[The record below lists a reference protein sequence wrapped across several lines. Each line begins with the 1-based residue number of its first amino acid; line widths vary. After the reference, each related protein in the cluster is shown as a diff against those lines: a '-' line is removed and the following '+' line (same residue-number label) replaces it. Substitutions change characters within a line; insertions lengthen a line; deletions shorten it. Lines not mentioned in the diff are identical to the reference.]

1 MSNPYWIT
9 EGLANVAAMMSN
21 LPTET
26 AFTVNDDHA
35 MDQLSDLLKNVK
47 ALQKQADAERK
58 AITAP
63 LDARKSEV
71 MRWVQDNIEGR
82 LAGLEK
88 GAKAAIGAYLQRLE
102 RERQAKAREAA
113 EAARKEQERLAKL
126 AAKAEARGDER
137 KAEQFQDR
145 AAGVVPEYV
154 PPAAAAPEGVS
165 SRGVWKFR
173 VTDPSLVP
181 REYMLVD
188 GAKLGAVVRAMK
200 ESTNIPGV
208 EVYKESVVAVRA

>member
-26 AFTVNDDHA
+26 TFTVQDDHA

-63 LDARKSEV
+63 LDERKSEV

-88 GAKAAIGAYLQRLE
+88 GAKSAIGAYLQKLE
-102 RERQAKAREAA
+102 RERQEKAREAA
-113 EAARKEQERLAKL
+113 EAARKEQARLAKL

-154 PPAAAAPEGVS
+154 PQVAPAAEGVS
-165 SRGVWKFR
+165 SRGVWKYEI
-173 VTDPSLVP
+173 TDLQQIP
-181 REYMLVD
+181 REFLVVD
-188 GAKLGAVVRAMK
+188 TAKLGAVVRAMK
-200 ESTNIPGV
+200 DSTNIPGV
-208 EVYKESVVAVRA
+208 RAYKESVVAVRA